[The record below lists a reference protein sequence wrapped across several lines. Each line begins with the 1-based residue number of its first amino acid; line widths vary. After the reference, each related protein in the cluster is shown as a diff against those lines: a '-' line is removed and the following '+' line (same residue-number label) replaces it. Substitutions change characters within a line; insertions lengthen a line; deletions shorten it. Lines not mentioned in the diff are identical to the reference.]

1 MSAENQGGKMVKT
14 GFAEK
19 SRIRGLVELRS
30 RFFNSG
36 REKVWHK
43 WIDVWRPWRHSN
55 YECQQEDP
63 CRVLGPS
70 RSGQIG
76 WNGRP

>member
-1 MSAENQGGKMVKT
+1 MVKT

-63 CRVLGPS
+63 CRV
-70 RSGQIG
+70 RRDQDKSGG
-76 WNGRP
+76 MVVRGE

>member
-14 GFAEK
+14 GFA

-43 WIDVWRPWRHSN
+43 KILVGSWVRRD
-55 YECQQEDP
+55 QDK
-63 CRVLGPS
+63 
-70 RSGQIG
+70 SGG
-76 WNGRP
+76 MVVR

>member
-1 MSAENQGGKMVKT
+1 MSAENQGGKMVKTGFAKMVKT

-36 REKVWHK
+36 REKVWHNRK
-43 WIDVWRPWRHSN
+43 ILVGSWVRRD
-55 YECQQEDP
+55 QDK
-63 CRVLGPS
+63 
-70 RSGQIG
+70 SGG
-76 WNGRP
+76 MVVR

>member
-1 MSAENQGGKMVKT
+1 MVKT

-36 REKVWHK
+36 REEVWHK
-43 WIDVWRPWRHSN
+43 WIDCV
-55 YECQQEDP
+55 EAVEAF
-63 CRVLGPS
+63 
-70 RSGQIG
+70 
-76 WNGRP
+76 